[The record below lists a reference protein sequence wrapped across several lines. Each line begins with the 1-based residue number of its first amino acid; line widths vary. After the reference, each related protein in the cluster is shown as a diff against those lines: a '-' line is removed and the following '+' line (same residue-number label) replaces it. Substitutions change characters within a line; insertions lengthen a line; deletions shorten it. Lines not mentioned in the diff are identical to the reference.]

1 MNAKELINGI
11 SRVMDTIKIGT
22 PSYLILKEAQEIIK
36 ESSVNNKSDEF
47 VIESFD
53 PVIEIHG
60 YRDSHDWHDCT
71 LTCEYMSDAPDGYM
85 YKITKRQDDEDSD
98 YEDTIIVKLARRPKY
113 EDIEK
118 IWRSLKDNS

>member
-1 MNAKELINGI
+1 MNSQELINGI
-11 SRVMDTIKIGT
+11 SCVMDTIEIGT

-36 ESSVNNKSDEF
+36 ESSVKNKSDEF
-47 VIESFD
+47 VMESFD
-53 PVIEIHG
+53 PVIEVHR

-71 LTCEYMSDAPDGYM
+71 LICEYMFDAPDGYM

-98 YEDTIIVKLARRPKY
+98 YEETVIVKLARRPRY